1 MWDKFSKVHQSRLYD
16 QQNVIRAVYFTDVVE
31 MVAKSGDNPYR
42 PEIPKSAD
50 AAEINPSTVDLM
62 KECWNEDPDQRPDFS
77 KIISKLKAINKG
89 KWVLHVDKVHLRSLL
104 KIPLFPLY
112 RTL

>member
-1 MWDKFSKVHQSRLYD
+1 MWDNSSKVHQSRLYD
-16 QQNVIRAVYFTDVVE
+16 QQSVIRAVYFTDVVE

-89 KWVLHVDKVHLRSLL
+89 KWVLHVDKVICVH
-104 KIPLFPLY
+104 Y
-112 RTL
+112 